1 MVIVLLVAVVTVS
14 IGFHKRRSRG
24 NHPTQQEGDV
34 NTYNTEENTVLREQ
48 TLPLITE
55 GGVDA
60 HKTRETFSSAQQG
73 VPLGPSHQLG

>member
-24 NHPTQQEGDV
+24 NHPTQQGDV
-34 NTYNTEENTVLREQ
+34 NTYNTEENIVLREQ

-60 HKTRETFSSAQQG
+60 HDTRKTFSSAQQG

>member
-14 IGFHKRRSRG
+14 GFHKRRSRG
-24 NHPTQQEGDV
+24 NHPTQQGDV
-34 NTYNTEENTVLREQ
+34 NTNNTEENIVLREQ

-60 HKTRETFSSAQQG
+60 HDTRETFSSAQQG